1 MEYMSLAD
9 ISSLT
14 NHTGCK
20 LPWVD
25 YVEEE
30 NVTYVDVVILVCL
43 LLTLLFDIVLIANIL
58 AHEDL
63 RKKVRDLKL
72 FSQAIYEVS
81 SQRVNLFMISICT
94 SDAFF
99 AIYLI
104 VFLQPGY

>member
-25 YVEEE
+25 YVEE
-30 NVTYVDVVILVCL
+30 NDTYLDVVILVCL
-43 LLTLLFDIVLIANIL
+43 LLTLLFDIVLIAIIL

-63 RKKVRDLKL
+63 RKKVKDLKL

>member
-25 YVEEE
+25 YVEE
-30 NVTYVDVVILVCL
+30 NDTYLDVVILVCL

-63 RKKVRDLKL
+63 RKKVKDLKL
-72 FSQAIYEVS
+72 K
-81 SQRVNLFMISICT
+81 
-94 SDAFF
+94 
-99 AIYLI
+99 
-104 VFLQPGY
+104 